1 MDDLAKQPG
10 DTATQGALNMRLRK
24 ALEAAN
30 ELAAFLKQWVAES
43 ESTVGINQTANTH
56 GDNNKTTQIVGSGN
70 SVS

>member
-1 MDDLAKQPG
+1 MQ
-10 DTATQGALNMRLRK
+10 LRK
-24 ALEAAN
+24 ALEADN

-43 ESTVGINQTANTH
+43 DSTVGINQTANTH

>member
-1 MDDLAKQPG
+1 MQ
-10 DTATQGALNMRLRK
+10 LRK
-24 ALEAAN
+24 ALEADP

-43 ESTVGINQTANTH
+43 ESTVGITQTANTY